1 MTETIACYGELL
13 LRLGAP
19 GRQRLLQSPLLEVH
33 VGGAEANVGVSL
45 AQLGHPVRM
54 IGRVAD
60 NPLGQAALGE
70 LRRHGV
76 QTGAMQL
83 AEGRMGLYFL
93 TTGALQRPSEVVY
106 DRADSVFARGTAAD
120 YDWPALLDGC
130 RWLHL
135 SGVTPALGAEVAE
148 TAVAAAQAARAA
160 GLGVS
165 FDGNFRPKLWE
176 AWGGDAPG
184 ILHRLMD
191 QADVLFADHRD
202 IAVVLGQAFDQPEAA
217 ARNRAAA
224 AAAFA
229 AFPNLRHMACTLRQT
244 YSVDH
249 HGLGAMLLTREG
261 ACLEAPTRE
270 LPGVVDR
277 IGGGDAFAAGIL
289 HGLLSALPDAQTL
302 AFGLAAGC
310 LKHSIE
316 GDFNL
321 ASEAEIRALMGEGRL
336 DVRR

>member
-1 MTETIACYGELL
+1 MTGTIACYGELL

-19 GRQRLLQSPLLEVH
+19 GRQRLLQSPQLDVH
-33 VGGAEANVGVSL
+33 IGGAEANVGVSL

-54 IGRVAD
+54 LGRVAD

-76 QTGAMQL
+76 QTASVQ
-83 AEGRMGLYFL
+83 AVPGRMGLYFL

-106 DRADSVFARGTAAD
+106 DRADSVFARGTPAD
-120 YDWPALLDGC
+120 YDWPALLDGA

-135 SGVTPALGAEVAE
+135 SGVTPALGPQVAE
-148 TAVAAAQAARAA
+148 TALDAARAARQA

-184 ILHRLMD
+184 ILRQLME

-202 IAVVLGQAFDQPEAA
+202 MAVVLGQDFAQTEGP

-224 AAAFA
+224 AAAFE
-229 AFPNLRHMACTLRQT
+229 AFPHLRYMACTLRTT

-249 HGLGAMLLTREG
+249 HGLGAMLMTRDG
-261 ACLEAPTRE
+261 GCVEAPTRE

-289 HGLLSALPDAQTL
+289 HGLLRALPDAETL

-321 ASEAEIRALMGEGRL
+321 ASEAEIRALMVEGRL

>member
-1 MTETIACYGELL
+1 MTTTVVCYGELL
-13 LRLGAP
+13 LRLGSP
-19 GRQRLLQSPLLEVH
+19 GRQRLLQSPALEVH

-54 IGRVAD
+54 LGRVAD

-76 QTGAMQL
+76 QTDAVQV

-106 DRADSVFARGTAAD
+106 DRADSVFARGTGAH
-120 YDWPALLDGC
+120 YDWPTLLKGA

-135 SGVTPALGAEVAE
+135 SGVTPALGAAVAE
-148 TAVAAAQAARAA
+148 TAIAAAVAARGA

-184 ILHRLMD
+184 ILRQLME

-202 IAVVLGQAFDQPEAA
+202 IAVTLGQVFDQPDGPSK
-217 ARNRAAA
+217 NRAAA
-224 AAAFA
+224 TAAFA
-229 AFPNLRHMACTLRQT
+229 TFPHLRYMACTLRQT

-249 HGLGAMLLTREG
+249 HGLGAMLLTHDG
-261 ACLEAPTRE
+261 GCLEAPKRD
-270 LPGVVDR
+270 LPGIVDR

-289 HGLLSALPDAQTL
+289 HGLLSGLPDAETL

-321 ASEAEIRALMGEGRL
+321 ASEADIRALMGDGRL